1 MCISYL
7 LYVNI
12 DTYFWDKYKMSW
24 KLYSSL
30 YLYPKILVLNSKGY
44 LKDMVWNI
52 KHEKNHRS
60 IFDRKWIR
68 KLPILLTTAK
78 LKTFWYCKKV
88 YFLFTKKF
96 YKEWPYVNP
105 NEQKTK
111 VNVGYFTLVC
121 KRKHRTLIIDCYFD
135 DLFVCC

>member
-1 MCISYL
+1 M
-7 LYVNI
+7 LYI
-12 DTYFWDKYKMSW
+12 LIHKMSRA
-24 KLYSSL
+24 LHFSL
-30 YLYPKILVLNSKGY
+30 YLFPNVLVLNSKGY
-44 LKDMVWNI
+44 LKDMVCNI

-88 YFLFTKKF
+88 YFLFPKKF

-111 VNVGYFTLVC
+111 VNIGYFTLLC
-121 KRKHRTLIIDCYFD
+121 KRKHCTLITAQHFD
-135 DLFVCC
+135 DLLISC